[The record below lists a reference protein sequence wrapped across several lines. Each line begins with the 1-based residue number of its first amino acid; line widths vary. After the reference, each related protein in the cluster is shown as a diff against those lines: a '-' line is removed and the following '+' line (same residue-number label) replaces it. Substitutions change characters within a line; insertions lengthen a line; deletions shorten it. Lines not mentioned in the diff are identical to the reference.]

1 MPEDAPVEA
10 TVLTVAAT
18 HRHGRAV
25 RYSITGGN
33 RDGLFTI
40 DQHTGVI
47 TLAAALDYEIYDKH
61 ELVVAAEAGGETVH
75 AIVQMQVGDVN
86 DNPPYFLGPD
96 LTVTVIEEDDRDL
109 PLVLAE
115 VEAEDRDRRD
125 QQRLV
130 YSVEG
135 DGVDGYSPSNAFFGI
150 NTRTGQL
157 LQLRALDRD
166 PPEGK
171 RAWRVRVQVR
181 DGQPLK
187 EEPLSTFPL
196 TTLYHDSREESERR
210 VKTERKTRSLEKG
223 RRERKV
229 ENESQTARYI
239 PFISQTS
246 LENKKQR
253 DDERK
258 YHTQR
263 SRPVFSQITEKESK
277 ESERKAQTP
286 TSPAKVSRTFR
297 SKVKQRAKPAAVV
310 SHHLPDTITGSSS
323 NKVDLSTFTTSSSDK
338 LKSINKL
345 IEKSIVNGLAT
356 SSTNKVE
363 DINELSTNS
372 SYVFKGFLGHLDDD
386 SSKANLVVKS
396 SGSINPSE
404 QRLMA
409 SYNSQVNSLLVDVKH
424 EHQLPRPGLTTRK
437 RSLAES
443 DRAHASTA
451 PSTSRGTTRSKR
463 NTLTYNNNSER
474 PDGSSRRSR
483 AANVSRSGSWSH
495 SVGGCDDL
503 QSFFW
508 RSEGS
513 TERGFGGDA
522 SGRSEGDDDDD
533 DDEDDDDDDERV
545 HMVEM
550 MVTVMVKDINDNSPV
565 FPNVTMFGEV
575 QENGP
580 IDLSVAVISAWDA
593 DDTSEGTNARL
604 SYSIEK
610 NVIDERT
617 GEAIFAVHPETGLV
631 RTALCCLDRETTPEY
646 FIQVVAS
653 DGGGLK
659 GTGTVVVRLAD
670 VNDNSPRLAR
680 REWELE
686 MDETW
691 GSGPPSD
698 DTILEV
704 VEASGW
710 GWEHFGVRCVGG
722 TGLLYAI
729 KTLDYEDETHR
740 RGFRFLVQV
749 TDMGRGGW
757 KDPRH
762 LDAAW
767 VSVRLRDINDN
778 PPRFHR
784 PHAHVTVREDAAP
797 GTLLAALPAHDP
809 DMIGQQK
816 VQYHLTGGWDALTVD
831 SEGDVTLLKALD
843 REASRGA
850 MSEARIIA
858 VDSGSPPLSS
868 TATLTI
874 TITDVNDSPPRLLP
888 PTVFH
893 IPEGAPA
900 TRLGVLKATDD
911 DLWALGHGPP
921 FNLTLAP
928 SNPPHVLC
936 YINLEFIPHLDSGRG
951 GAEVWTVGG
960 VDREEYRELRVGVWV
975 ADAGGLAAH
984 QMVTVVIDDLNDNP
998 MKPAA
1003 KTVYMWKTQGGGSDA
1018 PLGRVYVQ
1026 DPDDWD
1032 LGDKSFQWAGPPNP
1046 LFSLNT
1052 SDGTVF
1058 ASSLVREGRYDL
1070 QFLVSDLVWGQRGVA
1085 ANVTVLVKLL
1095 TSEAIAHA
1103 TPITLTPTTPTHLT
1117 KGWTPRAGGG
1127 GLGRLVAGVLSV
1139 VGEDS
1144 HTVEVVSVYV
1154 YHDPQYDSFHDSN
1167 VSEDPPLGSYSN
1179 DDTFHPSRLHM
1190 RPSTTRPSIS
1200 TSSYV
1205 NLNRNSLTPESSSAC
1220 VWLSVRTKTD
1230 GGSSEGTFV
1239 NPIKLQ
1245 GLLALNTHE
1254 LEMATNLTVVVG
1266 SPGPSVD
1273 EHKDTTTEE
1282 YPHSPRPY
1290 HDHDPSSAASRAST
1304 TLPLQVV
1311 DTNATSLVTPRLTRT
1326 LACCAHEPDTCTP
1339 TTCLNGGRCVASSGG
1354 NRCVCPGRSWG
1365 SRCKVLTRTFRGS
1378 GWAWVDSLLPCLPTT
1393 LSLRLLTH
1401 NPHALILY
1409 SGPLAPI
1416 ARNPHSPPT
1425 PMIALQLVLGRPQ
1438 LLIEGAVGSLSLEVN
1453 TTLNDG
1459 DWHTLHLH
1467 FSSQGVAMM
1476 IDLCGRGWEDAD
1488 TRDGS
1493 HCMARSSWINP
1504 GDAGTWSGS
1513 GPLQVGGLA
1522 HTSPRPHAHGW
1533 RNAPSEHPLNGCVS
1547 HLTVNGRLVD
1557 LGEPAYSRASES
1569 GCHSQEAACVGG
1581 RGSCGLRGQCVGGLN
1596 HPECECDPGWTG
1608 DECATPTVP
1617 ASLRPS
1623 SYYKVALSF
1632 TPPPRAITA
1641 QVRLRTRG
1649 AIHGLL
1655 LRLSAQHGSAS
1666 FSIHCGRR
1674 GRLATTER
1682 LPADPHPHDNRR
1694 GGRGESAADAL
1705 RRRQAR
1711 RSDRGRPTG
1720 DVDECLWKPCLHGG
1734 SCYNQ
1739 RSGFLCVCS
1748 PGHTGEYCQ
1757 WTTVAGA
1764 AHPSAAPAAILGLCV
1779 SLLILVLLGVLYS
1792 VRLRR
1797 RRTNLVPGGLVGGAG
1812 GEDVTVVDAK
1822 YSDIDDTDLR
1832 SLRPDDTQET
1842 LVECLKLKVA
1852 SCGQSGITDDQQSKD
1867 VSFLTSMNLGSPEG
1881 AMEGTK
1887 PEILLAKDDL
1897 RAYAY
1902 EGDGSS
1908 SSSITSAISGL
1919 RVELDEG
1926 WDIKPLVPGFLQV
1939 IDLLRNL
1946 PEKSCPDA
1954 GHQHGRGAKEP
1965 QEAVMLRKQKSPN
1978 LSGLVTRRFLPSPDG
1993 NDEIILDASRY
2004 LDSSSRCTDSS
2015 SRCADSSSRCADN
2028 RCRSADSSSR
2038 CADSSSRCADS
2049 SSRCADSSS
2058 KCNDGNYKCNES
2070 GFSSDG
2076 EVSTVC

>member
-1 MPEDAPVEA
+1 
-10 TVLTVAAT
+10 
-18 HRHGRAV
+18 
-25 RYSITGGN
+25 
-33 RDGLFTI
+33 
-40 DQHTGVI
+40 
-47 TLAAALDYEIYDKH
+47 
-61 ELVVAAEAGGETVH
+61 
-75 AIVQMQVGDVN
+75 
-86 DNPPYFLGPD
+86 
-96 LTVTVIEEDDRDL
+96 
-109 PLVLAE
+109 
-115 VEAEDRDRRD
+115 
-125 QQRLV
+125 
-130 YSVEG
+130 
-135 DGVDGYSPSNAFFGI
+135 
-150 NTRTGQL
+150 
-157 LQLRALDRD
+157 
-166 PPEGK
+166 
-171 RAWRVRVQVR
+171 
-181 DGQPLK
+181 
-187 EEPLSTFPL
+187 
-196 TTLYHDSREESERR
+196 
-210 VKTERKTRSLEKG
+210 
-223 RRERKV
+223 
-229 ENESQTARYI
+229 
-239 PFISQTS
+239 
-246 LENKKQR
+246 
-253 DDERK
+253 
-258 YHTQR
+258 
-263 SRPVFSQITEKESK
+263 
-277 ESERKAQTP
+277 
-286 TSPAKVSRTFR
+286 
-297 SKVKQRAKPAAVV
+297 
-310 SHHLPDTITGSSS
+310 
-323 NKVDLSTFTTSSSDK
+323 
-338 LKSINKL
+338 
-345 IEKSIVNGLAT
+345 
-356 SSTNKVE
+356 
-363 DINELSTNS
+363 
-372 SYVFKGFLGHLDDD
+372 
-386 SSKANLVVKS
+386 
-396 SGSINPSE
+396 
-404 QRLMA
+404 
-409 SYNSQVNSLLVDVKH
+409 
-424 EHQLPRPGLTTRK
+424 
-437 RSLAES
+437 
-443 DRAHASTA
+443 
-451 PSTSRGTTRSKR
+451 
-463 NTLTYNNNSER
+463 
-474 PDGSSRRSR
+474 
-483 AANVSRSGSWSH
+483 
-495 SVGGCDDL
+495 
-503 QSFFW
+503 
-508 RSEGS
+508 
-513 TERGFGGDA
+513 
-522 SGRSEGDDDDD
+522 
-533 DDEDDDDDDERV
+533 
-545 HMVEM
+545 
-550 MVTVMVKDINDNSPV
+550 
-565 FPNVTMFGEV
+565 
-575 QENGP
+575 
-580 IDLSVAVISAWDA
+580 
-593 DDTSEGTNARL
+593 
-604 SYSIEK
+604 
-610 NVIDERT
+610 
-617 GEAIFAVHPETGLV
+617 
-631 RTALCCLDRETTPEY
+631 
-646 FIQVVAS
+646 
-653 DGGGLK
+653 
-659 GTGTVVVRLAD
+659 
-670 VNDNSPRLAR
+670 
-680 REWELE
+680 
-686 MDETW
+686 
-691 GSGPPSD
+691 
-698 DTILEV
+698 
-704 VEASGW
+704 
-710 GWEHFGVRCVGG
+710 
-722 TGLLYAI
+722 
-729 KTLDYEDETHR
+729 
-740 RGFRFLVQV
+740 
-749 TDMGRGGW
+749 MGRGGW

-1666 FSIHCGRR
+1666 FSIHLRAGVACASVTGVGLTEQMVCVENRPLGDGEWHTVVAQRHGDNLLVSVDDGDGWPRRNDSLPTLTPTTTGAGVVGKVPPTPLDVDKHDAVTVGGLPEFVGVKLLAVHHDLNYTCVDDVRVCGRPLPLPPAVN
-1674 GRLATTER
+1674 GTTWGQATTSEG
-1682 LPADPHPHDNRR
+1682 L
-1694 GGRGESAADAL
+1694 GRGCPNPETCPNTTCPAPLSCTPTWGQPTCSCGPGRHL
-1705 RRRQAR
+1705 EGRQCQ
-1711 RSDRGRPTG
+1711 